1 LYISIYLA
9 KDVKEMVVCAVAIIS
24 LKAEVIAAATDIS
37 ILLLKIGT

>member
-1 LYISIYLA
+1 VYISIYLA

-24 LKAEVIAAATDIS
+24 LKAEVIAAVADII